1 MTNASIEKSVG
12 NTVVVIGAGVAGCC
26 AAIQAARSGA
36 KCILVEKNGISG
48 GTLSVGGVS
57 CPGLFFAWGG
67 RQVIGGIGWELV
79 SETLKICN
87 AAVPDFTKFNMKN
100 FWHFQVPV
108 NPVVFT
114 ALCDRK
120 FQEAGV
126 ELLYHTML
134 AGAKRKNGRW
144 QITLCGKDGLHK
156 LEANMLI
163 DCTGDANAV
172 RQAGFALSI
181 PEECQPGT
189 YSVRCSGYDPER
201 VDYEALQKAYLTAE
215 ANGEIFPADL
225 GWESGFSSLFLERH
239 GENANHING
248 INGGDSAG
256 KTRMEI
262 AGRASLLR
270 AYRFLKRNPGFEH
283 LEMRYTGIECG
294 VRESRTIIGEES
306 VSAED
311 YRSGKVWP
319 ETVAQA
325 FYPMDLHDA
334 ERGIVKI
341 DLPEGVVGTVP
352 RGALIPKGSSC
363 LLAAGRIIACDRM
376 ANAALRI
383 QAVCMATGQA
393 AGALAALSAERGCE
407 PGALSYELLRKELS
421 GNHVIFPESPT
432 ITQGENRNGEI
443 QIHHD

>member
-201 VDYEALQKAYLTAE
+201 VDYEALQ
-215 ANGEIFPADL
+215 
-225 GWESGFSSLFLERH
+225 
-239 GENANHING
+239 
-248 INGGDSAG
+248 
-256 KTRMEI
+256 
-262 AGRASLLR
+262 
-270 AYRFLKRNPGFEH
+270 
-283 LEMRYTGIECG
+283 
-294 VRESRTIIGEES
+294 
-306 VSAED
+306 
-311 YRSGKVWP
+311 
-319 ETVAQA
+319 
-325 FYPMDLHDA
+325 
-334 ERGIVKI
+334 
-341 DLPEGVVGTVP
+341 
-352 RGALIPKGSSC
+352 
-363 LLAAGRIIACDRM
+363 
-376 ANAALRI
+376 
-383 QAVCMATGQA
+383 
-393 AGALAALSAERGCE
+393 
-407 PGALSYELLRKELS
+407 
-421 GNHVIFPESPT
+421 
-432 ITQGENRNGEI
+432 
-443 QIHHD
+443 